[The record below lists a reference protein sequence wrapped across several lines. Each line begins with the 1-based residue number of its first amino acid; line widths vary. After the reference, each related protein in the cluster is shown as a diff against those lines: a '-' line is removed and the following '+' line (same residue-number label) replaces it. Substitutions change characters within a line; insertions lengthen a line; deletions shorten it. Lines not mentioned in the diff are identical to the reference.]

1 MSILRDEVVHILEVM
16 AFAKFQLN
24 DNCLRLR
31 PNKPNSRPFHRL
43 HQLYN
48 LTPYTFAFIVHN
60 LGQSKRIVSLQRMQF
75 RLLQLLDHA
84 HVALHGSSLEQAFEV
99 RSIAYEQVSVLDDY
113 QR

>member
-1 MSILRDEVVHILEVM
+1 
-16 AFAKFQLN
+16 
-24 DNCLRLR
+24 
-31 PNKPNSRPFHRL
+31 
-43 HQLYN
+43 
-48 LTPYTFAFIVHN
+48 
-60 LGQSKRIVSLQRMQF
+60 MQF